1 MSDPRPDAAAAGA
14 PEPDP
19 DKRYYSISE
28 VAERLGVKASVL
40 RYWEGEF
47 PALQPKK
54 TRTGRRLYS
63 ARDLTLLQQIVHLT
77 RERRYTIEGARAAL
91 RHEREALAET
101 HELRHTLESLRAAL
115 LRWREQ
121 L

>member
-1 MSDPRPDAAAAGA
+1 MNA
-14 PEPDP
+14 ELPDP

-40 RYWEGEF
+40 RYWETEF
-47 PALQPKK
+47 PALEPKK

-63 ARDLTLLQQIVHLT
+63 ARDLELLQQIVYLT
-77 RERRYTIEGARAAL
+77 RERRYTLEGARAAL
-91 RHEREALAET
+91 RQERQSLADT
-101 HELRHTLESLRAAL
+101 QQLRQTLETLRAAL
-115 LRWREQ
+115 LRWRQQ